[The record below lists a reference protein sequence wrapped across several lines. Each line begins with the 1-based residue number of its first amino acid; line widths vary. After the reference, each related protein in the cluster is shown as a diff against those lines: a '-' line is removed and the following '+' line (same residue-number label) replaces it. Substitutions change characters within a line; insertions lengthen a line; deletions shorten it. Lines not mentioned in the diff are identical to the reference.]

1 MKRIFLALI
10 LSSLLFTV
18 TSCERDKV
26 DSIDFHKIEDRIGIW
41 INSSRN
47 DTLDFKDE
55 TNLVRKGEPYNYEE
69 YLYRIDGDTL
79 FVKHASSTFE
89 TQHVISDL
97 NGKSVIL
104 SNMYITIGFA
114 DGSGIFTKQ
123 DTK

>member
-89 TQHVISDL
+89 TQHVISDQ
-97 NGKSVIL
+97 
-104 SNMYITIGFA
+104 IGRA
-114 DGSGIFTKQ
+114 HV
-123 DTK
+123 